1 MSDSKVRTEDGR
13 DSGLWGGDSDFTPVW
28 QSAAMEQRI
37 RRRYLKDRFFR
48 GLGFAA
54 MMAAGLFLFML
65 IGNIALQASSGFF
78 ITEMRLQADIP
89 AEVADGIEPG
99 TDAFRNAV
107 NSYSWRSVTLQA
119 LRDRFE
125 VDSRRDLVQLRG
137 IVSGSGAAERFRK
150 AVIAFSVND
159 TATTEI
165 WLPVSGPADQWAK
178 HDPEIDDAGGVANL
192 KAQQLEWLRALRDR
206 GDLETRL
213 DTAFFST
220 GNSRDPAMAGI
231 GGAVVGSFLTLLVT
245 LAVAFPIGVFTAI
258 YLEEFAPQNKL
269 TDFIEVN
276 INNLAAVP
284 SIVFGLLGLQ
294 VFLNTFGMPRSAPVV
309 GGLTLALMTLP
320 TIIIAGRAALK
331 AVPNSIRDAAL
342 GLGASPAQTVLHH
355 VLPAAMP
362 GMLTGT
368 IIGMAQALGET
379 APLLMIG
386 MVAFIVEVPGSFTEA
401 ATVLPVQIYMWAEL
415 PEAAYRAKTAAGI
428 SVLLVFLISMN
439 AIAIYLR
446 NRFEKKW

>member
-1 MSDSKVRTEDGR
+1 MASASDRPASRRRDGGR
-13 DSGLWGGDSDFTPVW
+13 AQWHSP
-28 QSAAMEQRI
+28 AMTRRI
-37 RRRYLKDRFFR
+37 RRRYLGDRLFR
-48 GLGFAA
+48 AAGLAA
-54 MMAAGLFLFML
+54 LLAAGLFLL
-65 IGNIALQASSGFF
+65 LLVGNIAWQARTGFF
-78 ITEMRLQADIP
+78 QTEVRLEVAIP
-89 AEVADGIEPG
+89 ADVAAGETPG
-99 TDAFRNAV
+99 SPGFGAAVDA
-107 NSYSWRSVTLQA
+107 YPWRSVALSA
-119 LRDRFE
+119 LRDRFGA
-125 VDSRRDLVQLRG
+125 DSRGDLASLRG
-137 IVSGSGAAERFRK
+137 LISRGGAAVALRA
-150 AVIAFSVND
+150 AVRDDPTLIGRR
-159 TATTEI
+159 ATL
-165 WLPVSGPADQWAK
+165 WLPASEPADQWAK
-178 HDPEIDDAGGVANL
+178 DRDAATALSERQVGW
-192 KAQQLEWLRALRDR
+192 LESFAAA
-206 GDLETRL
+206 GDLETRFNGR
-213 DTAFFST
+213 FFAT
-220 GNSRDPAMAGI
+220 GNSRDPALAGI
-231 GGAVVGSFLTLLVT
+231 GGAVIGSFLTLLVT

-258 YLEEFAPQNKL
+258 YLEEFAPQNRI

-320 TIIIAGRAALK
+320 TIIISGRAALK

-342 GLGASPAQTVLHH
+342 GLGASRTQVVLHH

-386 MVAFIVEVPGSFTEA
+386 MVAFIVEVPASFTEA

-428 SVLLVFLISMN
+428 SVLLIFLISMN
-439 AIAIYLR
+439 ALAVYLR
-446 NRFEKKW
+446 NRFETK